1 MRQAHEWEARYQEGN
16 TGWDRGDASPA
27 LAAWLA
33 SGALAPG
40 RTLVPGC
47 GRGHEVIAL
56 ARHGFAV
63 TALDFAPSAV
73 AHVQESLAREGLNA
87 DVLQADVLQWQP
99 DAPFDAPF
107 DAIYEQTCL
116 CALPDDVWP
125 DYAERLHGWLRPDG
139 RLYALFMQTGQPG
152 GPPRHCDLLHM
163 HRIFDE
169 ERWQWPESEPLF
181 VPHRNGRFEL
191 GYILTRK

>member
-1 MRQAHEWEARYQEGN
+1 MREPHEWEARYREGN

-27 LAAWLA
+27 LSSWLET
-33 SGALAPG
+33 GALAPC

-56 ARHGFAV
+56 TRQGFEV

-73 AHVQESLAREGLNA
+73 AHVQEALSREGLNA
-87 DVLQADVLQWQP
+87 DVQQADVLQWQP
-99 DAPFDAPF
+99 DVPFDAV
-107 DAIYEQTCL
+107 YEQTCL
-116 CALPDDVWP
+116 CALPDDTWP
-125 DYAERLHGWLRPDG
+125 DYAQRLHGWLKPGG

-152 GPPRHCDLLHM
+152 GPPRHCDLLRM
-163 HRIFDE
+163 RRIFDE
-169 ERWQWPESEPLF
+169 DRWHWPESEPML

-191 GYILTRK
+191 GYVLERR